1 VAQGEKM
8 QIEARAL
15 CRRLVRQY
23 SGESV
28 RSTEVEEEQSE
39 ETCRGRAAGHDSGKQ
54 FEDIMEKREI

>member
-15 CRRLVRQY
+15 CRRRVRQY

-28 RSTEVEEEQSE
+28 RSTE
-39 ETCRGRAAGHDSGKQ
+39 AAGHDSGKQ